1 MSLYKKVLR
10 KIAHFQ
16 AHHPYFT
23 VIVLL
28 VLTLL
33 VSSGISNVK
42 TVASLEKMM
51 PEDMEEIKY
60 FNILRDNFLGKDM
73 IGIVID
79 IDMESQNEKGIF
91 DIRDKRVLEYIEY
104 LKSLIDDED
113 SIIDTFAVTDVLRK
127 VNNDQLPDEKT
138 FNELLKDK
146 KTAALI
152 RNYINEGFSTTY
164 IIANTDVGTDDL
176 RLNNLAESIYEN
188 INDAGKPPGIKIRVT
203 GIPIIQ
209 QELSRMIKH
218 DRTSTMWVSALFV
231 FIITLLLYRNFFSSL
246 LPLIIVITSV
256 TWLYGTMGYLNLGIS
271 TLAGGVA
278 AIVIGIGIDY
288 AIHLMNRYKYER
300 KRGKKIIEATE
311 EAVVST
317 GAALTATALTTLA
330 AFFAFLFGKMPEM
343 GRFGTLMIIGI
354 SYALFFTIIGLP
366 ALLVIEEKL
375 VDLSKTTRHRGWF
388 LSMLRN
394 FYKSNNVIKISDIY
408 NKRIRK
414 VVNGKNA

>member
-1 MSLYKKVLR
+1 MSLYKKTLR
-10 KIAHFQ
+10 KTAHFQ
-16 AHHPYFT
+16 THHPYFT
-23 VIVLL
+23 ILAL
-28 VLTLL
+28 AVLTILI
-33 VSSGISNVK
+33 STGIPNVK

-60 FNILRDNFLGKDM
+60 FNVLRDNFLGKDM

-79 IDMESQNEKGIF
+79 VDMESQNEKGIF
-91 DIRDKRVLEYIEY
+91 DIRDKRVLEYIEN
-104 LKSLIDDED
+104 LKEQIGQEDDVIE
-113 SIIDTFAVTDVLRK
+113 TFAVTNILRDI
-127 VNNDQLPDEKT
+127 NNNELPDEET
-138 FNELLKDK
+138 FNSLLKDK

-152 RNYINEGFSTTY
+152 SNYINDDFSTTY

-176 RLNNLAESIYEN
+176 RLNNLAEAIYDD
-188 INDAGKPPGIKIRVT
+188 INDAGRPAGIKVRVT

-218 DRTSTMWVSALFV
+218 DRTSTMWISALLV
-231 FIITLLLYRNFFSSL
+231 FIIILLLYRNFFSSL
-246 LPLIIVITSV
+246 LPVIVVVTSV
-256 TWLYGTMGYLNLGIS
+256 TWLYGTMGYFNLGIS

-300 KRGKKIIEATE
+300 KHGKKIIEATE

-317 GAALTATALTTLA
+317 GAALIATALTTLA

-354 SYALFFTIIGLP
+354 AYALFFTIIGLP

-375 VDLSKTTRHRGWF
+375 VV
-388 LSMLRN
+388 
-394 FYKSNNVIKISDIY
+394 FYRKKIKKILD
-408 NKRIRK
+408 
-414 VVNGKNA
+414 

>member
-1 MSLYKKVLR
+1 MDYYKKTLR
-10 KIAHFQ
+10 KTAHFQ
-16 AHHPYFT
+16 THHPYFT
-23 VIVLL
+23 LVVLV

-33 VSSGISNVK
+33 VSTGISNVK

-79 IDMESQNEKGIF
+79 VDMESQNEKGIF
-91 DIRDKRVLEYIEY
+91 DIRDKRVLEYIEN
-104 LKSLIDDED
+104 LKEQIGQEDDVIE
-113 SIIDTFAVTDVLRK
+113 TFAVTNILKDI
-127 VNNDQLPDEKT
+127 NNNELPDEET
-138 FNELLKDK
+138 FNSLLKDK

-152 RNYINEGFSTTY
+152 SNYINDDFSTTY

-176 RLNNLAESIYEN
+176 RLNNLAEAIYED
-188 INDAGKPPGIKIRVT
+188 IDDAGRPAGIKVRVT

-218 DRTSTMWVSALFV
+218 DRTSTMWISALLV

-246 LPLIIVITSV
+246 LPVIVVITSV
-256 TWLYGTMGYLNLGIS
+256 TWLYGTMGYFNLGIS

-300 KRGKKIIEATE
+300 KHGKKIIEATE

-317 GAALTATALTTLA
+317 GAALIATALTTLA

-354 SYALFFTIIGLP
+354 AYALFFTIIGLP

-375 VDLSKTTRHRGWF
+375 VV
-388 LSMLRN
+388 
-394 FYKSNNVIKISDIY
+394 FYRKKIKKILD
-408 NKRIRK
+408 
-414 VVNGKNA
+414 

>member
-1 MSLYKKVLR
+1 MSVYKKILKKV
-10 KIAHFQ
+10 AHFQ
-16 AHHPYFT
+16 THHPYFT
-23 VIVLL
+23 IL
-28 VLTLL
+28 VLVALTIL
-33 VSSGISNVK
+33 ISTGMPNVK

-79 IDMESQNEKGIF
+79 VDMESQNEKGVF
-91 DIRDKRVLEYIEY
+91 SVKDKRVLEYIEN
-104 LKSLIDDED
+104 LKEQIGQEDDVIE
-113 SIIDTFAVTDVLRK
+113 TFAVTDALRK
-127 VNNDQLPDEKT
+127 INGNQLPDEQA
-138 FNELLKDK
+138 FDSLLKNK
-146 KTAALI
+146 ETAALI
-152 RNYINEGFSTTY
+152 SNYINDDFSTTY

-176 RLNNLAESIYEN
+176 RLNNLAEAIYKDIE
-188 INDAGKPPGIKIRVT
+188 DAGRPPGIKIRVT

-209 QELSRMIKH
+209 QELSRMIEH
-218 DRTSTMWVSALFV
+218 DRTSTMWISVLFV

-246 LPLIIVITSV
+246 LPIIVVVTSV
-256 TWLYGTMGYLNLGIS
+256 TWLYGTMGYFNLGIS

-278 AIVIGIGIDY
+278 AIVIGIGIYY

-300 KRGKKIIEATE
+300 KHGKKIIEATE

-317 GAALTATALTTLA
+317 GAALIATALTTLA

-354 SYALFFTIIGLP
+354 AYALFFTIIGLP

-375 VDLSKTTRHRGWF
+375 VV
-388 LSMLRN
+388 
-394 FYKSNNVIKISDIY
+394 FYRKKIKKILD
-408 NKRIRK
+408 
-414 VVNGKNA
+414 

>member
-1 MSLYKKVLR
+1 MSLYKKTLR
-10 KIAHFQ
+10 KTAHFQ
-16 AHHPYFT
+16 THHPYFT
-23 VIVLL
+23 LVVLV

-33 VSSGISNVK
+33 VSTGMSNVK

-60 FNILRDNFLGKDM
+60 FNVLRDNFLGKDM

-79 IDMESQNEKGIF
+79 VDMESQNEKGIF
-91 DIRDKRVLEYIEY
+91 DIRDKRVLEYIEN
-104 LKSLIDDED
+104 LKEQIGQEDDVIE
-113 SIIDTFAVTDVLRK
+113 TFAVTNILRDI
-127 VNNDQLPDEKT
+127 NNNELPDEET
-138 FNELLKDK
+138 FNSLLKEK

-152 RNYINEGFSTTY
+152 SNYINDDFSTTY

-176 RLNNLAESIYEN
+176 RLNNLAEAIYDD
-188 INDAGKPPGIKIRVT
+188 INDAGRPAGIKVRVT

-218 DRTSTMWVSALFV
+218 DRISTMWISALLV
-231 FIITLLLYRNFFSSL
+231 FIIILLLYRNFFSSL
-246 LPLIIVITSV
+246 LPVIVVVTSV
-256 TWLYGTMGYLNLGIS
+256 TWLYGTMGYFNLGIS

-278 AIVIGIGIDY
+278 AIVMGIGIDY

-300 KRGKKIIEATE
+300 KHGKKIIEAIE

-317 GAALTATALTTLA
+317 GAALIATALTTLA

-354 SYALFFTIIGLP
+354 AYALFFTIIGLP

-375 VDLSKTTRHRGWF
+375 VV
-388 LSMLRN
+388 
-394 FYKSNNVIKISDIY
+394 FYRKKIKKILD
-408 NKRIRK
+408 
-414 VVNGKNA
+414 

>member
-1 MSLYKKVLR
+1 MSLYKKTLR
-10 KIAHFQ
+10 KTAHFQ
-16 AHHPYFT
+16 THHPYFT
-23 VIVLL
+23 LVVLV

-33 VSSGISNVK
+33 VSTGMSNVK

-60 FNILRDNFLGKDM
+60 FNVLRDNFLGKDM

-79 IDMESQNEKGIF
+79 VDMESQNEKGIF
-91 DIRDKRVLEYIEY
+91 DIRDKRVLEYIEN
-104 LKSLIDDED
+104 LKEQIGQEDDVIE
-113 SIIDTFAVTDVLRK
+113 TFGVTNILRDI
-127 VNNDQLPDEKT
+127 NNNELPDEET
-138 FNELLKDK
+138 FNSLLKEK

-152 RNYINEGFSTTY
+152 SNYINDDFSTTY

-176 RLNNLAESIYEN
+176 RLNNLAEAIYDD
-188 INDAGKPPGIKIRVT
+188 INDAGRPAGIKVRVT

-218 DRTSTMWVSALFV
+218 DRISTMWISALLV
-231 FIITLLLYRNFFSSL
+231 FIIILLLYRNFFSSL
-246 LPLIIVITSV
+246 LPVIVVVTSV
-256 TWLYGTMGYLNLGIS
+256 TWLYGTMGYFNLGIS

-278 AIVIGIGIDY
+278 AIVMGIGIDY

-300 KRGKKIIEATE
+300 KHGKKIIEAIE

-317 GAALTATALTTLA
+317 GAALIATALTTLA

-354 SYALFFTIIGLP
+354 AYALFFTIIGLP

-375 VDLSKTTRHRGWF
+375 VV
-388 LSMLRN
+388 
-394 FYKSNNVIKISDIY
+394 FYRKKIKKILD
-408 NKRIRK
+408 
-414 VVNGKNA
+414 

>member
-1 MSLYKKVLR
+1 MDYYKKTLR
-10 KIAHFQ
+10 KTAHFQ
-16 AHHPYFT
+16 THHPYFT
-23 VIVLL
+23 LVVLV

-33 VSSGISNVK
+33 VSTGMSNVK

-51 PEDMEEIKY
+51 PEDIEEIKY
-60 FNILRDNFLGKDM
+60 FNVLRDNFLGKDM

-79 IDMESQNEKGIF
+79 VDMESQNEKGIF
-91 DIRDKRVLEYIEY
+91 DIRDKRVLEYIEN
-104 LKSLIDDED
+104 LKEQIGQEDDVIE
-113 SIIDTFAVTDVLRK
+113 TFGVTNILRDI
-127 VNNDQLPDEKT
+127 NNNELPDEET
-138 FNELLKDK
+138 FNSLLKDK

-152 RNYINEGFSTTY
+152 SNYINDDFSTTY

-176 RLNNLAESIYEN
+176 RLNNLAEAIYDD
-188 INDAGKPPGIKIRVT
+188 INDAGRPAGIKVRVT

-218 DRTSTMWVSALFV
+218 DRISTMWISALLV
-231 FIITLLLYRNFFSSL
+231 FIIILLLYRNFFSSL
-246 LPLIIVITSV
+246 LPVIVVITSV
-256 TWLYGTMGYLNLGIS
+256 TWLYGTMGYFNLGIS

-300 KRGKKIIEATE
+300 KHGKKIIEAIE

-317 GAALTATALTTLA
+317 GAALIATALTTLA

-354 SYALFFTIIGLP
+354 AYALFFTIIGLP

-375 VDLSKTTRHRGWF
+375 VV
-388 LSMLRN
+388 
-394 FYKSNNVIKISDIY
+394 FYRKKIKKILD
-408 NKRIRK
+408 
-414 VVNGKNA
+414 

>member
-1 MSLYKKVLR
+1 MSLYKKTLR
-10 KIAHFQ
+10 KTAHFQ
-16 AHHPYFT
+16 THHPYFT
-23 VIVLL
+23 ILAL
-28 VLTLL
+28 AVLTILI
-33 VSSGISNVK
+33 STGIPNVK

-60 FNILRDNFLGKDM
+60 FNVLRDNFLGKDM

-79 IDMESQNEKGIF
+79 VDMESQNEKGIF
-91 DIRDKRVLEYIEY
+91 DIRDKRVLEYIEN
-104 LKSLIDDED
+104 LKEQIGQEDDVIE
-113 SIIDTFAVTDVLRK
+113 TFAVTNILRDI
-127 VNNDQLPDEKT
+127 NNNELPDEET
-138 FNELLKDK
+138 FNSLLKDK

-152 RNYINEGFSTTY
+152 SNYINDDFSTTY

-176 RLNNLAESIYEN
+176 RLNNLAEAIYDD
-188 INDAGKPPGIKIRVT
+188 IDDAGRPAGIKVRVT

-218 DRTSTMWVSALFV
+218 DRTSTMWISALLV
-231 FIITLLLYRNFFSSL
+231 FIIILLLYRNFFSSL
-246 LPLIIVITSV
+246 LPVIVVVTSV
-256 TWLYGTMGYLNLGIS
+256 TWLYGTMGYFNLGIS

-278 AIVIGIGIDY
+278 AIVMGIGIDY

-300 KRGKKIIEATE
+300 KHGKKIIEATE

-317 GAALTATALTTLA
+317 GAALIATALTTLA

-354 SYALFFTIIGLP
+354 AYALFFTIIGLP

-375 VDLSKTTRHRGWF
+375 VV
-388 LSMLRN
+388 
-394 FYKSNNVIKISDIY
+394 FYRKKIKKILD
-408 NKRIRK
+408 
-414 VVNGKNA
+414 

>member
-1 MSLYKKVLR
+1 MSLYKKTLR
-10 KIAHFQ
+10 KTAHFQ
-16 AHHPYFT
+16 THHPYFT
-23 VIVLL
+23 LVVLV

-33 VSSGISNVK
+33 VSTGMSNVK

-60 FNILRDNFLGKDM
+60 FNVLRDNFLGKDM

-79 IDMESQNEKGIF
+79 VDMESQNEKGIF
-91 DIRDKRVLEYIEY
+91 DIRDKRVLEYIEN
-104 LKSLIDDED
+104 LKEQIGQEDDVIE
-113 SIIDTFAVTDVLRK
+113 TFAVTNILKDI
-127 VNNDQLPDEKT
+127 NNNELPDEET
-138 FNELLKDK
+138 FNSLLKDK

-152 RNYINEGFSTTY
+152 SNYINDDFSTTY

-176 RLNNLAESIYEN
+176 RLNNLAEAIYDD
-188 INDAGKPPGIKIRVT
+188 IDDAGRPAGIKVRVT

-218 DRTSTMWVSALFV
+218 DRTSTMWISALLV
-231 FIITLLLYRNFFSSL
+231 FIIILLLYRNFFSSL
-246 LPLIIVITSV
+246 LPVIVVVTSV
-256 TWLYGTMGYLNLGIS
+256 TWLYGTMGYFNLGIS

-300 KRGKKIIEATE
+300 KHGKKIIEATE

-317 GAALTATALTTLA
+317 GAALIATALTTLA

-354 SYALFFTIIGLP
+354 AYALFFTIIGLP

-375 VDLSKTTRHRGWF
+375 VV
-388 LSMLRN
+388 
-394 FYKSNNVIKISDIY
+394 FYRKKIKKFWIE
-408 NKRIRK
+408 
-414 VVNGKNA
+414 NA

>member
-1 MSLYKKVLR
+1 MSLYKKTLR
-10 KIAHFQ
+10 KTAHFQ
-16 AHHPYFT
+16 THHPYFT
-23 VIVLL
+23 ILAL
-28 VLTLL
+28 AVLTILI
-33 VSSGISNVK
+33 STGIPNVK

-60 FNILRDNFLGKDM
+60 FNVLRDNFLGKDM

-79 IDMESQNEKGIF
+79 VDMESQNEKGIF
-91 DIRDKRVLEYIEY
+91 DIRDKRVLEYIEN
-104 LKSLIDDED
+104 LKEQIGQEDDVIE
-113 SIIDTFAVTDVLRK
+113 TFAVTNILRDI
-127 VNNDQLPDEKT
+127 NNNELPDEET
-138 FNELLKDK
+138 FNSLLKDK

-152 RNYINEGFSTTY
+152 SNYINDDFSTTY

-176 RLNNLAESIYEN
+176 RLNNLAEAIYDD
-188 INDAGKPPGIKIRVT
+188 INDAGRPAGIKVRVT

-218 DRTSTMWVSALFV
+218 DRTSTMWISALLV
-231 FIITLLLYRNFFSSL
+231 FIIILLLYRNFFSSL
-246 LPLIIVITSV
+246 LPVIVVVTSV
-256 TWLYGTMGYLNLGIS
+256 TWLYGTMGYFNLGIS

-300 KRGKKIIEATE
+300 KHGKKIIEAIE

-317 GAALTATALTTLA
+317 GAALIATALTTLA

-354 SYALFFTIIGLP
+354 AYALFFTIIGLP

-375 VDLSKTTRHRGWF
+375 VV
-388 LSMLRN
+388 
-394 FYKSNNVIKISDIY
+394 FYRKKIKKILD
-408 NKRIRK
+408 
-414 VVNGKNA
+414 

>member
-1 MSLYKKVLR
+1 MSLYKKTLR
-10 KIAHFQ
+10 KTAHFQ
-16 AHHPYFT
+16 THHPYFT
-23 VIVLL
+23 ILAL
-28 VLTLL
+28 AVLTILI
-33 VSSGISNVK
+33 STGIPNVK

-60 FNILRDNFLGKDM
+60 FNVLRDNFLGKDM

-79 IDMESQNEKGIF
+79 VDMESQNEKGIF
-91 DIRDKRVLEYIEY
+91 DIIE
-104 LKSLIDDED
+104 
-113 SIIDTFAVTDVLRK
+113 TFAVTNILRDI
-127 VNNDQLPDEKT
+127 NNNELPDEET
-138 FNELLKDK
+138 FNSLLKDK

-152 RNYINEGFSTTY
+152 SNYINDDFSTTY

-176 RLNNLAESIYEN
+176 RLNNLAEAIYDD
-188 INDAGKPPGIKIRVT
+188 INDAGRPAGIKVRVT

-218 DRTSTMWVSALFV
+218 DRTSTMWISALLV

-246 LPLIIVITSV
+246 LPVIVVVTSV
-256 TWLYGTMGYLNLGIS
+256 TWLYGTMGYFNLGIS

-300 KRGKKIIEATE
+300 KHGKKIIEAIE

-317 GAALTATALTTLA
+317 GAALIATALTTLA
-330 AFFAFLFGKMPEM
+330 AFFAFLFGKMPKM

-354 SYALFFTIIGLP
+354 AYALFFTIIGLP

-375 VDLSKTTRHRGWF
+375 VV
-388 LSMLRN
+388 
-394 FYKSNNVIKISDIY
+394 FYRKKIK
-408 NKRIRK
+408 
-414 VVNGKNA
+414 KNLD

>member
-1 MSLYKKVLR
+1 MSVYKKILK

-16 AHHPYFT
+16 THHPYFT
-23 VIVLL
+23 IL
-28 VLTLL
+28 VLVALTIL
-33 VSSGISNVK
+33 ISTGMPNVK

-79 IDMESQNEKGIF
+79 VDMESQNEKGVF
-91 DIRDKRVLEYIEY
+91 SVKDKRVLEYIEN
-104 LKSLIDDED
+104 LKEQIGQEDDVIE
-113 SIIDTFAVTDVLRK
+113 TFAVTDALRK
-127 VNNDQLPDEKT
+127 INGNQLPDEQA
-138 FNELLKDK
+138 FDSLLKNK
-146 KTAALI
+146 ETAALI
-152 RNYINEGFSTTY
+152 SNYINDDFSTTY

-176 RLNNLAESIYEN
+176 RLNNLAEAIYDD
-188 INDAGKPPGIKIRVT
+188 INDAGRPAGIKVRVT

-218 DRTSTMWVSALFV
+218 DRTSTMWISALLV
-231 FIITLLLYRNFFSSL
+231 FIIILLLYRNFFSSL
-246 LPLIIVITSV
+246 LPVIVVVTSV
-256 TWLYGTMGYLNLGIS
+256 TWLYGTMGYFNLGIS

-300 KRGKKIIEATE
+300 KHGKKIIEATE

-317 GAALTATALTTLA
+317 GAALIATALTTLA

-354 SYALFFTIIGLP
+354 AYALFFTIIGLP

-375 VDLSKTTRHRGWF
+375 VV
-388 LSMLRN
+388 
-394 FYKSNNVIKISDIY
+394 FYRKKIKKFWIE
-408 NKRIRK
+408 
-414 VVNGKNA
+414 NA